1 MVNAGDKTL
10 TFLSAVSRM
19 TNNENQECDN
29 LVRTSQCNSACE
41 RKLSERGIH
50 VILISFRHQ
59 NDVNAIL
66 GFISISIGKYRS
78 RKPRFQYQ
86 HREVKVRSILWYRV
100 DRGSPSTMAA
110 ITAGLFDKH
119 FWVVISWSFLGCL
132 GST

>member
-19 TNNENQECDN
+19 THNENQECDN

-66 GFISISIGKYRS
+66 RKDLNTSTILRGDMDNCKRSKEDKYSCWIGKPILS
-78 RKPRFQYQ
+78 R
-86 HREVKVRSILWYRV
+86 
-100 DRGSPSTMAA
+100 
-110 ITAGLFDKH
+110 
-119 FWVVISWSFLGCL
+119 
-132 GST
+132 

>member
-19 TNNENQECDN
+19 THNENQECDN

-100 DRGSPSTMAA
+100 DRGSPTCRLDFHSL
-110 ITAGLFDKH
+110 IDRQKSPL
-119 FWVVISWSFLGCL
+119 
-132 GST
+132 